1 MTDVSYRLKG
11 MEYVNCNCDYGC
23 PCQFNALPT
32 HRNCQYVGFV
42 KVDAG
47 NYGDTDLSGQTF
59 VLYGKFPGAVHEG
72 NGTQQLI
79 VDESSSEAQRDA
91 IRRIAYNEDS
101 DELNTHFAVYNAMC
115 TTVLDPVVAPIEFKA
130 DIESRTARGRV
141 PGLITSDAAPIHN
154 PVTGAEHRA
163 QIVLPNGFEY
173 TVAEMGS
180 GTTKT
185 EGELALEFD
194 ATYAQFN
201 ELHLTE
207 AGVVR

>member
-1 MTDVSYRLKG
+1 MADVGYRIKG
-11 MEYVNCNCDYGC
+11 MEYGNCNCDYGC

-32 HRNCQYVGFV
+32 HGDCQYVVFV
-42 KVDAG
+42 KVDEG
-47 NYGDTDLSGQTF
+47 NYGDTDLSGQVF
-59 VLYGKFPGAVHEG
+59 VLHGKFPGAVHQG

-79 VDESSSEAQRDA
+79 VDESASEEQREA

-101 DELNTHFAVYNAMC
+101 EALNTHFAVYNAMC
-115 TTVLDPVVAPIEFKA
+115 TTVLDPVVAAIEFEA
-130 DIESRTARGRV
+130 DIEARTARGRV
-141 PGLITSDAAPIHN
+141 PGLITSDAEPIRN

-163 QIVLPNGFEY
+163 RISLPEGFEY
-173 TVAEMGS
+173 TLAEMGS
-180 GTTKT
+180 GTTKS
-185 EGELALEFD
+185 EGEIALDFD